1 MTKGVKRT
9 GAKRGMQK
17 PLVTIE
23 NWEVVQ
29 SVTSPSYEELQPG
42 KHLMGNVFGHTS
54 LPKAKYIYTS
64 PILRVDF
71 NSGLVETRNTVYQ
84 LGEASDA
91 YKTWE
96 HERKNEAAA

>member
-1 MTKGVKRT
+1 
-9 GAKRGMQK
+9 MQK

-23 NWEVVQ
+23 SWEVVQ

-71 NSGLVETRNTVYQ
+71 NSGLVETLNTVYQ

-96 HERKNEAAA
+96 HEQKNKAAA

>member
-1 MTKGVKRT
+1 
-9 GAKRGMQK
+9 MQK

-23 NWEVVQ
+23 NWVVVQ
-29 SVTSPSYEELQPG
+29 SVISPNYEELQPG
-42 KHLMGNVFGHTS
+42 NHLMGKVFGHTI
-54 LPKAKYIYTS
+54 LPKGKFIYTS

-71 NSGLVETRNTVYQ
+71 NSGLVETLNTVYQ

-96 HERKNEAAA
+96 HERKNGAAA